1 LTPQQLATR
10 IDASA
15 APGRRFMAGVAGPP
29 GAGKSTLAAALVGE
43 LERLRPGRVALVPMD
58 GFHFD
63 NAVLEPR
70 GWLPRKGAPHTFD
83 AAGFAEC
90 LARIRAGT
98 EDVAVPVFD
107 RAADL
112 ARAGAAIVAADCE
125 IVVVEGNY
133 LLLDEAPWTDARA
146 CLDLTIFLNV
156 PEQVLLDRLVQRWLD
171 HGLDPQAART
181 RAEANDIPNARLVL
195 ARSAKADI
203 VVAGS

>member
-1 LTPQQLATR
+1 MTPAQLAAR

-15 APGRRFMAGVAGPP
+15 GSGRRFLTGIAGPP
-29 GAGKSTLAAALVGE
+29 GAGKSTLAAALVAE
-43 LERLRPGRVALVPMD
+43 LELLRPGRTALVPMD

-63 NAVLEPR
+63 NVVLEPR

-83 AAGFAEC
+83 AAGFAAC
-90 LARIRAGT
+90 LARIRAGS

-112 ARAGAAIVAADCE
+112 ARAGAAIVAANCE

-133 LLLDEAPWTDARA
+133 LLLDESPWTGARA
-146 CLDLTIFLNV
+146 CLDLTVLLDV
-156 PEQVLLDRLVQRWLD
+156 PEPVLLDRLVQRWLD
-171 HGLDPQAART
+171 HGLAPDAART

-195 ARSAKADI
+195 ERSVKADATI
-203 VVAGS
+203 SGY